1 MNWENDLQGVLKDFE
16 LGSFHNLLNRRGSLL
31 IVR

>member
-1 MNWENDLQGVLKDFE
+1 MISKEFSKDFE

-31 IVR
+31 IVRRFL

>member
-1 MNWENDLQGVLKDFE
+1 MISKEFSKDFE